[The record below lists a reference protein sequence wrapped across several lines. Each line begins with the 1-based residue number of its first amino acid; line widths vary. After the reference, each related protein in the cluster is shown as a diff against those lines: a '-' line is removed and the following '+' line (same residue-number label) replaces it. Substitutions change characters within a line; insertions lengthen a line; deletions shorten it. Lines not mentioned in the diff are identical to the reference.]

1 MTTVRLMLIHTNINS
16 PHQATGAAVAC
27 GSMSRARPPA
37 SADWRRRVKASSGC
51 ASIMRRC
58 LRRRP
63 QCTTVHW
70 QPPQQLSR
78 AHAIRAKTPHGQY
91 IYIDK
96 TATVPPVITRYH
108 IVSVT
113 DTDHY
118 SVGGRL

>member
-51 ASIMRRC
+51 APIVRRC
-58 LRRRP
+58 GGSAGALSAL
-63 QCTTVHW
+63 QCRVHW

-78 AHAIRAKTPHGQY
+78 HQSARKSQDSSRSVY
-91 IYIDK
+91 
-96 TATVPPVITRYH
+96 VYH
-108 IVSVT
+108 ET
-113 DTDHY
+113 
-118 SVGGRL
+118 